1 MGRQAGNGLYIGGL
15 SILISHGPEAYYVEG
30 VG

>member
-15 SILISHGPEAYYVEG
+15 SILISHGPEAYVEG